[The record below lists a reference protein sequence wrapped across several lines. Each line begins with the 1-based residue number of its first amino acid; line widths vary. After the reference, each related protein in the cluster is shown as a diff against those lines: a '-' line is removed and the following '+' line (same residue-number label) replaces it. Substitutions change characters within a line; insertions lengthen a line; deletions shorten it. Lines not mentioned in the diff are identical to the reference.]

1 MTYPDLLQG
10 TVKDPNEYLN
20 PKVASTDRFIFSWM
34 IKSWS
39 NYMYWK
45 VAMKPVQNLD
55 RINPITGL
63 PFVEFV
69 PALELTG

>member
-39 NYMYWK
+39 TY
-45 VAMKPVQNLD
+45 V
-55 RINPITGL
+55 
-63 PFVEFV
+63 
-69 PALELTG
+69 LEGCHEACSKSW